1 MQKNIDDEDVDPC
14 QFIKNL
20 DTGDTYSVNNFGE
33 LDIEIKQ
40 YKPLNQKK
48 ERWKTFW
55 NRMEEINEKLYDA
68 CEKGEEEV
76 VSNLLKDQIELKQQ
90 VQQQNR
96 SYNSSLVGEDYQEFI
111 GLINIDCK
119 GLDDWTALHHA
130 VNNRRVGIVK
140 LLLDSKANPNLCT
153 LMKRTPLH
161 LACLRR
167 SLEIVKLLVQYKVD
181 LNCQDSD
188 LNSPLH
194 ISSEIGFVQI
204 VEFLLI
210 NGADAT
216 LKNCQ
221 QKSPYDV
228 TMSPEVRKLLEK
240 YVPNT
245 EGYQSRSLIGGQ
257 VVRNSRADHIERLLG
272 KVNELSKMEILKQ
285 QQQQQQMNQKDK
297 QVSTPQPISQFVDVS
312 VNASSPDGYIFHK
325 LLGKGS
331 FGEVYF
337 ASRKQ
342 DGEQYA
348 IKTLCKERVL
358 TKNLTRYA
366 QTEKNVLSVMKHP
379 FIVRLHAAFQNSSK
393 LFMVLDYCP
402 GGDLGQ
408 LLTKQVKLTE
418 EVARFYIC
426 EVILALESLHK
437 NCIIF
442 RDLKP
447 DNVVLDSKGHAK
459 LTDFGLSKEGVY
471 DNITKSFCGSI
482 AYLAP
487 EVLMKRGH
495 SRTVD
500 WYLVGVLLYEM
511 IVGMPPYYNQ
521 DREMLFENIKKGVL
535 RIPKT
540 MSEEAK
546 DLIRSL
552 LVRDPSQRLG
562 AKADAE
568 ELKKHSFFKSINW
581 DDIYNKVQD
590 GPFIEK
596 DNTKQWVRE
605 TIDMKFGD
613 QPQSNQRISDWSFIQ

>member
-1 MQKNIDDEDVDPC
+1 MQKNINDDEIDPC

-33 LDIEIKQ
+33 LEIEFKK
-40 YKPLNQKK
+40 YTPLNSKK
-48 ERWKTFW
+48 SRWESFW
-55 NRMEEINEKLYDA
+55 TKMEEINEKLYDA
-68 CEKGEEEV
+68 CEKGDEEIV
-76 VSNLLKDQIELKQQ
+76 TRLLKDQIDLKQQ

-96 SYNSSLVGEDYQEFI
+96 SNNSTLIGEDYQQFI
-111 GLINIDCK
+111 GLINVDCK

-130 VNNRRVGIVK
+130 INNRRVGIVK
-140 LLLDSKANPNLCT
+140 LLLDSNANPNLCT
-153 LMKRTPLH
+153 QMKSTPLH

-167 SLEIVKLLVQYKVD
+167 SLEIVKLLVKNKVD
-181 LNCQDSD
+181 LNCQDKD
-188 LNSPLH
+188 LNTPLH
-194 ISSEIGFVQI
+194 ISSEYGEIQI
-204 VEFLLI
+204 VEFLLE
-210 NGADAT
+210 NGANAS
-216 LKNCQ
+216 LKNIY
-221 QKSPYDV
+221 QKSPYDM
-228 TMSPEVRKLLEK
+228 TMSPDIRKLLEK
-240 YVPNT
+240 YVPNSG
-245 EGYQSRSLIGGQ
+245 GYQSRSLIYGQ
-257 VVRNSRADHIERLLG
+257 VVKNCRADHIERLLG
-272 KVNELSKMEILKQ
+272 KVNELSKMESMKQ
-285 QQQQQQMNQKDK
+285 AQQIMIKRESSSLNES
-297 QVSTPQPISQFVDVS
+297 QVIPQFINVS
-312 VNASSPDGYIFHK
+312 VNVSSPEGYRFHK

-337 ASRKQ
+337 ATRKL

-348 IKTLCKERVL
+348 IKTLCKEKVF

-393 LFMVLDYCP
+393 LFMVLDFCP
-402 GGDLGQ
+402 GGDLGN
-408 LLTKQVKLTE
+408 LLTKYVKFSE
-418 EVARFYIC
+418 DVARFYIC
-426 EVILALESLHK
+426 EIILALESLHK
-437 NCIIF
+437 SCIIF

-447 DNVVLDSKGHAK
+447 DNVVLDNKGHAK

-500 WYLVGVLLYEM
+500 WYLLGVLLYEM
-511 IVGMPPYYNQ
+511 IVGMPPYYHQ

-535 RIPKT
+535 RIPKS

-562 AKADAE
+562 AKTDAE
-568 ELKKHSFFKSINW
+568 EIKKHSFFKNINW

-596 DNTKQWVRE
+596 DNSKQWVKE
-605 TIDMKFGD
+605 TIDLKFED
-613 QPQSNQRISDWSFIQ
+613 HSQSNQRISDWSFIQ

>member
-1 MQKNIDDEDVDPC
+1 MQKNIDDDDIDPC

-33 LDIEIKQ
+33 LEIEFKQ
-40 YKPLNQKK
+40 YTPLNSKK
-48 ERWKTFW
+48 SRWKTFW
-55 NRMEEINEKLYDA
+55 TKMEEINEKLYDA
-68 CEKGEEEV
+68 CEKGDEEV
-76 VSNLLKDQIELKQQ
+76 VTRLLKDQNDLKQQ

-96 SYNSSLVGEDYQEFI
+96 SNNSTLIGEDYKDFI
-111 GLINIDCK
+111 GFINIDCK

-130 VNNRRVGIVK
+130 VNNRRVKIVK

-153 LMKRTPLH
+153 QMKSTPLH

-167 SLEIVKLLVQYKVD
+167 SLEIVKLLVDYKVD

-188 LNSPLH
+188 LNTPLH
-194 ISSEIGFVQI
+194 IISEIGDIQI
-204 VEFLLI
+204 VEYLLK
-210 NGADAT
+210 NGADAN
-216 LKNCQ
+216 LKNSR
-221 QKSPYDV
+221 QKLPYDM
-228 TMSPEVRKLLEK
+228 TMSSDVRQLLQK
-240 YVPNT
+240 YVPNS
-245 EGYQSRSLIGGQ
+245 EGYQSRSLICGQ

-272 KVNELSKMEILKQ
+272 KVNELSKMESVKQ
-285 QQQQQQMNQKDK
+285 SQQIVIQKE
-297 QVSTPQPISQFVDVS
+297 QPIIESQAIPQFIDVS
-312 VNASSPDGYIFHK
+312 VNVSSPEGYIFHK

-337 ASRKQ
+337 ATRKL

-358 TKNLTRYA
+358 AKNLTRYA

-393 LFMVLDYCP
+393 LFMVLDFCP
-402 GGDLGQ
+402 GGDLGN
-408 LLTKQVKLTE
+408 LLTKHVKLNE
-418 EVARFYIC
+418 DVARFYIC
-426 EVILALESLHK
+426 EIILALESLHK

-500 WYLVGVLLYEM
+500 WYLLGVLLYEM
-511 IVGMPPYYNQ
+511 IVGMPPYYHQ

-535 RIPKT
+535 RIPKS

-562 AKADAE
+562 AKTDAE
-568 ELKKHSFFKSINW
+568 EIKKHSFFKNINW

-596 DNTKQWVRE
+596 DNTKSWIKE
-605 TIDMKFGD
+605 IIDMKFGD
-613 QPQSNQRISDWSFIQ
+613 QSQSSQRLSDWSFIQ

>member
-1 MQKNIDDEDVDPC
+1 MQKKIDDEDVDPC

-33 LDIEIKQ
+33 LEIEFKQ

-48 ERWKTFW
+48 DRWKTFW
-55 NRMEEINEKLYDA
+55 TKMEEISEKLYDA
-68 CEKGEEEV
+68 CEIGEEEV
-76 VSNLLKDQIELKQQ
+76 VTKLLKDQIELKQQ
-90 VQQQNR
+90 VQQQNG
-96 SYNSSLVGEDYQEFI
+96 SNNSSLIGDDYQEFI

-130 VNNRRVGIVK
+130 VNNRRVGIVR
-140 LLLDSKANPNLCT
+140 LLLDSKANPNSCT

-167 SLEIVKLLVQYKVD
+167 SLEIVKLLVQHKVD

-188 LNSPLH
+188 LNTPLY
-194 ISSEIGFVQI
+194 ISSEFGDIQI

-210 NGADAT
+210 NGADAS

-245 EGYQSRSLIGGQ
+245 QGYQSRSLIGGQ

-285 QQQQQQMNQKDK
+285 QQQIINQKEK
-297 QVSTPQPISQFVDVS
+297 SVSIPQPVAQFIDVS
-312 VNASSPDGYIFHK
+312 VNASSPQGYIFHK

-337 ASRKQ
+337 ATRKQ
-342 DGEQYA
+342 DGEQFA

-393 LFMVLDYCP
+393 LFMVLDFCP

-408 LLTKQVKLTE
+408 LLTKQVKLSE
-418 EVARFYIC
+418 DVARFYIC

-535 RIPKT
+535 RIPKN

-568 ELKKHSFFKSINW
+568 ELKKHAFFKNINW

-596 DNTKQWVRE
+596 DNTKQWVKD

-613 QPQSNQRISDWSFIQ
+613 QSQSSQRISDWSFIQ

>member
-1 MQKNIDDEDVDPC
+1 MKKNIDDEDVDPC

-33 LDIEIKQ
+33 LEIEQHQ
-40 YKPLNQKK
+40 YTPLHSKK
-48 ERWKTFW
+48 NRWKNFW
-55 NRMEEINEKLYDA
+55 TKMEEINEKLYDA
-68 CEKGEEEV
+68 CEKGDEDI
-76 VSNLLKDQIELKQQ
+76 VSRLLKDQIDLKKQ
-90 VQQQNR
+90 VQQSNG
-96 SYNSSLVGEDYQEFI
+96 STTTSLIGEEFQEFI
-111 GLINIDCK
+111 GLLNIDCK

-130 VNNRRVGIVK
+130 INSRRVGIVK
-140 LLLDSKANPNLCT
+140 LLLDSKANPNLST
-153 LMKRTPLH
+153 QMKSTPLH

-167 SLEIVKLLVQYKVD
+167 SLEIVQILLQHKVD

-188 LNSPLH
+188 LNTPLH
-194 ISSEIGFVQI
+194 ISSEFGETQI
-204 VEFLLI
+204 VECLLK

-216 LKNCQ
+216 LKNSH
-221 QKSPYDV
+221 QKTPLDV
-228 TMSPEVRKLLEK
+228 TMSSEVRMILQK

-245 EGYQSRSLIGGQ
+245 EGYQSRSQIGGQ
-257 VVRNSRADHIERLLG
+257 IVRNSRADHIERLLG

-285 QQQQQQMNQKDK
+285 SQETMKQK
-297 QVSTPQPISQFVDVS
+297 QISIPQPVPQFVDIN
-312 VNASSPDGYIFHK
+312 VNASSPDGYVFHK

-337 ASRKQ
+337 ATRKQ
-342 DGEQYA
+342 DGEQFA
-348 IKTLCKERVL
+348 IKTLCKERVF

-393 LFMVLDYCP
+393 LFMVLDFCP

-408 LLTKQVKLTE
+408 LLTKQVKLSE
-418 EVARFYIC
+418 DVARFYIC
-426 EVILALESLHK
+426 EVILALETLHK

-447 DNVVLDSKGHAK
+447 DNVVLDTKGHAK

-471 DNITKSFCGSI
+471 DNLTKSFCGSI

-495 SRTVD
+495 SRTID

-535 RIPKT
+535 RIPRT

-568 ELKKHSFFKSINW
+568 EIKKHVFFKNINW
-581 DDIYNKVQD
+581 DDIYNRVQD

-596 DNTKQWVRE
+596 DNTKQWVKE
-605 TIDMKFGD
+605 TIDMKFID
-613 QPQSNQRISDWSFIQ
+613 QSQSNQRMSDWSFIQ

>member
-1 MQKNIDDEDVDPC
+1 MQKKIDDEDVDPC

-33 LDIEIKQ
+33 LEIEFKQ

-48 ERWKTFW
+48 DRWKTFW
-55 NRMEEINEKLYDA
+55 TKMEEINEKLYDA

-76 VSNLLKDQIELKQQ
+76 VTKLLKDQIELKQQ
-90 VQQQNR
+90 VQQQNG
-96 SYNSSLVGEDYQEFI
+96 SNNSSLIGDDYQEFI

-130 VNNRRVGIVK
+130 VNNRRVGIVR
-140 LLLDSKANPNLCT
+140 LLLDSKANPNSCT

-167 SLEIVKLLVQYKVD
+167 SLEIVKLLIQHKVD

-188 LNSPLH
+188 LNTPLY
-194 ISSEIGFVQI
+194 ISSEFGDIQI

-210 NGADAT
+210 NGADAS

-285 QQQQQQMNQKDK
+285 QQQIMNQKEK
-297 QVSTPQPISQFVDVS
+297 SVSIPQPVAQFIDVS
-312 VNASSPDGYIFHK
+312 VNASSPQGYIFHK

-337 ASRKQ
+337 ATRKQ
-342 DGEQYA
+342 DGEQFA

-393 LFMVLDYCP
+393 LFMVLDFCP

-408 LLTKQVKLTE
+408 LLTKNVKLSE
-418 EVARFYIC
+418 DIARFYIC

-535 RIPKT
+535 RIPKN

-568 ELKKHSFFKSINW
+568 ELKKHAFFKNINW

-596 DNTKQWVRE
+596 DNTKQWVKD

-613 QPQSNQRISDWSFIQ
+613 QSQSSQRISDWSFIQ